1 MHGNF
6 NENVDTKLTSDASE
20 TGSSRF
26 EDSRFVEDIEELTAV
41 KFELDVS
48 IPSFEV
54 ELMKLKLIPG
64 IKQVANPACFEKW
77 VTFAMIG
84 MSFWLE

>member
-6 NENVDTKLTSDASE
+6 NEMVDTKLTSDASE

-26 EDSRFVEDIEELTAV
+26 EDSRFVEDAEELTAV

-48 IPSFEV
+48 IPEFEV
-54 ELMKLKLIPG
+54 
-64 IKQVANPACFEKW
+64 
-77 VTFAMIG
+77 
-84 MSFWLE
+84 